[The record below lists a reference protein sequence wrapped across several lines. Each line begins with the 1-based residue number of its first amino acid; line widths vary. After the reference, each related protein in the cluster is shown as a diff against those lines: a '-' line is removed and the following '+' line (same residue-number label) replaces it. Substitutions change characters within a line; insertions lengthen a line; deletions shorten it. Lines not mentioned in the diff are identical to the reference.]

1 MKGITSFAAIL
12 LGLVVAPA
20 LQAQDVAVQVK
31 EKKTGLLA
39 QATVKPDSART
50 IALAQVPGGKV
61 SEFEI
66 EEENDRLV
74 YELKIVG
81 QDGEKREIYVDAR
94 TGEIVTFDKPA
105 EPAVGARPADPAMG
119 VKPAE
124 PAAKPAEP
132 AAMGAGMSEGEPGLL
147 AQATVKPDSAEAIAL
162 KEVPGGTITKRQIE
176 RKDAKLVYSF
186 EIKVEGKDYPR
197 TVRIDALT
205 GAVIKT
211 EGQ

>member
-66 EEENDRLV
+66 DEENGRLV
-74 YELKIVG
+74 YELKIAG
-81 QDGEKREIYVDAR
+81 QDGTREIFVDAR
-94 TGEIVTFDKPA
+94 TGEVVTFEKK
-105 EPAVGARPADPAMG
+105 E
-119 VKPAE
+119 
-124 PAAKPAEP
+124 AEP

-147 AQATVKPDSAEAIAL
+147 AQATVKPDSAEKIAL
-162 KEVPGGTITKRQIE
+162 VEVPGGTISKRQIE
-176 RKDAKLVYSF
+176 RKDGNLVYSF
-186 EIKVEGKDYPR
+186 EIKVEGKDYGR
-197 TVRIDALT
+197 TVRVNALT
-205 GAVIKT
+205 GEVIKT